1 MLSNQ
6 FIFYY
11 TEERSFMPYI
21 NFSEDDLYRANN
33 ADLVSYLVG
42 CGNHVKRVGSTYQY
56 IYTDGSGTHDSVTIH
71 GGKWYDQKNQC
82 GGYAVKFLQE
92 FLGFSF
98 QDSVLELLGGYC
110 SAQTVKPISR
120 ELSAPIMKP
129 FELPEPNSDMRR
141 VFAYLTKQRF
151 IDPQI
156 ISHFAHEHKI
166 YEDGK
171 YHNAV
176 FVGMDENGAPKQ
188 ASLRSTISFGK
199 TFRLTVAGSD
209 TNYSFSHF
217 GSDEKLFVFE
227 APIDMLSFITLYQK
241 DWKDHS
247 YIAMNGIYESAVL
260 KALESHA
267 DLQSVYLCTDND
279 TGGIEAA
286 ERLRDILHEH
296 GYTNIYRIAPQQKDW
311 NDSLKQLHGAEYL
324 PAVPHERKE
333 LYLQS
338 ISELNE
344 IKINTNRIAND
355 LIAAYNSAD
364 RKRLAEFSVAA
375 SEYFLKIAGEEFPLE
390 QMKNRLTNEYKAYQ
404 DKGTAATKLGKLQNA
419 MTAGLEQLRKP
430 SQTAA
435 ELKITARK
443 LYDIANHAL
452 RLSTEETLVQRTKQ
466 KEMPEEVPSDEPLM
480 SMSG

>member
-1 MLSNQ
+1 
-6 FIFYY
+6 
-11 TEERSFMPYI
+11 MPYI

-33 ADLVSYLVG
+33 ADLVSYLGG
-42 CGNHVKRVGSTYQY
+42 CGGHVKRVGSTYQY

-71 GGKWYDQKNQC
+71 GGKWYDHKNQR

-98 QDSVLELLGGYC
+98 QDAVVELLGGHC
-110 SAQTVKPISR
+110 SAQTVSSPR
-120 ELSAPIMKP
+120 AAPEPVVKP

-141 VFAYLTKQRF
+141 VFAYMTKQRF

-166 YEDGK
+166 YEEKK
-171 YHNAV
+171 YHNVV
-176 FVGMDENGAPKQ
+176 FVGTDENGTSKQ
-188 ASLRSTISFGK
+188 ASVRSTISFGK

-217 GSDEKLFVFE
+217 GNDEKLFVFE

-247 YIAMNGIYESAVL
+247 YIAMNGVYESAVL
-260 KALESHA
+260 KALESHS

-286 ERLRDILHEH
+286 ERLRDILAEK
-296 GYTNIYRIAPQQKDW
+296 GYTDLYRIAPQQKDW
-311 NDSLKQLHGAEYL
+311 NESLKQLHGAEYL

-333 LYLQS
+333 LYLQNVA
-338 ISELNE
+338 ELNDV
-344 IKINTNRIAND
+344 KINPNRIAAD

-364 RKRLAEFSVAA
+364 RIRLAEFSVAA
-375 SEYFLKIAGEEFPLE
+375 SEHFLKIAGEVFPLDK
-390 QMKNRLTNEYKAYQ
+390 MKNRLAAEYKCYQ
-404 DKGTAATKLGKLQNA
+404 DKGSISVKLGKLQGA
-419 MTAGLEQLRKP
+419 ITAGLEQLRKP

-435 ELKITARK
+435 ELKITARE
-443 LYDIANHAL
+443 LYDIADHAL
-452 RLSTEETLVQRTKQ
+452 RLSTEETLVQRAEQ
-466 KEMPEEVPSDEPLM
+466 KETSEEAPSDEPFQM

>member
-1 MLSNQ
+1 MS
-6 FIFYY
+6 
-11 TEERSFMPYI
+11 YI

-33 ADLVSYLVG
+33 ADLVSYLGG
-42 CGNHVKRVGSTYQY
+42 CGGRVKKVGSTYQY

-71 GGKWYDQKNQC
+71 GGKWYDHKNQR

-98 QDSVLELLGGYC
+98 QDSVIELLGNHC

-120 ELSAPIMKP
+120 EPPAPIVKP

-166 YEDGK
+166 YEERK
-171 YHNAV
+171 YHNVV
-176 FVGMDENGAPKQ
+176 FVGTDENGTPKQ
-188 ASLRSTISFGK
+188 ASVRSTISFGK
-199 TFRLTVAGSD
+199 TFRLTVAGSN

-217 GSDEKLFVFE
+217 GNDGKLCIFE

-241 DWKDHS
+241 DWQQHS
-247 YIAMNGIYESAVL
+247 YIAMNGVYESAVL

-267 DLQSVYLCTDND
+267 GLQSVYLCTDND

-296 GYTNIYRIAPQQKDW
+296 GCTDIFRIAPQQKDW
-311 NDSLKQLHGAEYL
+311 NESLKQLHGAEFL

-338 ISELNE
+338 VAELNE
-344 IKINTNRIAND
+344 MKINPNRIAAD

-364 RKRLAEFSVAA
+364 RIRLAEFSVAA
-375 SEYFLKIAGEEFPLE
+375 SEHFLKITGEKFSLE
-390 QMKNRLTNEYKAYQ
+390 QMKNRLTAEYRCYQ

-443 LYDIANHAL
+443 FYDIADHTL
-452 RLSTEETLVQRTKQ
+452 RLATEETLVQRAEQ
-466 KEMPEEVPSDEPLM
+466 KETSEEVPSGEPRM

>member
-1 MLSNQ
+1 
-6 FIFYY
+6 
-11 TEERSFMPYI
+11 MPYI

-33 ADLVSYLVG
+33 ADLVSYLGG
-42 CGNHVKRVGSTYQY
+42 CGGHVKRVGSTYQY

-71 GGKWYDQKNQC
+71 GGKWYDHKNQR

-98 QDSVLELLGGYC
+98 QDAVVELLGGHC
-110 SAQTVKPISR
+110 SAQTVSSPR
-120 ELSAPIMKP
+120 AAPEPVVKP

-141 VFAYLTKQRF
+141 VFAYMTKQRF

-166 YEDGK
+166 YEEKK
-171 YHNAV
+171 YHKVV
-176 FVGMDENGAPKQ
+176 FVGTDENGTSKQ
-188 ASLRSTISFGK
+188 ASVRSTISFGK

-217 GSDEKLFVFE
+217 GNDEKLFVFE

-247 YIAMNGIYESAVL
+247 YIAMNGVYESAVL
-260 KALESHA
+260 KALESHS

-286 ERLRDILHEH
+286 ERLRDILAEK
-296 GYTNIYRIAPQQKDW
+296 GYTDLYRIAPQQKDW
-311 NDSLKQLHGAEYL
+311 NESLKQLHGAEYL

-333 LYLQS
+333 LYLQNVA
-338 ISELNE
+338 ELNDV
-344 IKINTNRIAND
+344 KINPNRIAAD

-364 RKRLAEFSVAA
+364 RIRLAEFSVAA
-375 SEYFLKIAGEEFPLE
+375 SEHFLKIAGEVFPLDK
-390 QMKNRLTNEYKAYQ
+390 MKNRLAAEYKCYQ
-404 DKGTAATKLGKLQNA
+404 DKGSISVKLGKLQGA
-419 MTAGLEQLRKP
+419 ITAGLEQLRKP

-443 LYDIANHAL
+443 LYDIADHAL
-452 RLSTEETLVQRTKQ
+452 RLSTEETLVQRAEQ
-466 KEMPEEVPSDEPLM
+466 KETSEEAPSDEPFQM

>member
-1 MLSNQ
+1 
-6 FIFYY
+6 
-11 TEERSFMPYI
+11 MPYI
-21 NFSEDDLYRANN
+21 NFSDDDLYRANN
-33 ADLVSYLVG
+33 ADLVSYLGG
-42 CGNHVKRVGSTYQY
+42 CGGRVKQVGSTYQY

-71 GGKWYDQKNQC
+71 GGKWYDHKNQR

-98 QDSVLELLGGYC
+98 QDAVVELLGGHC
-110 SAQTVKPISR
+110 SAQTVSCPREAPKPVV
-120 ELSAPIMKP
+120 KP

-166 YEDGK
+166 YEEKK
-171 YHNAV
+171 YHNVV
-176 FVGMDENGAPKQ
+176 FVGTDENGTPKQ
-188 ASLRSTISFGK
+188 ASVRSTISFGK

-217 GSDEKLFVFE
+217 GNDGKLFVFE

-241 DWKDHS
+241 DWKNHS
-247 YIAMNGIYESAVL
+247 YIAMNGVYESAVL
-260 KALESHA
+260 KALEGHA
-267 DLQSVYLCTDND
+267 GLQSVYLCTDND

-296 GYTNIYRIAPQQKDW
+296 GYADIFWIAPQQKDW
-311 NDSLKQLHGAEYL
+311 NEMLKQCYGAEYL

-333 LYLQS
+333 LYLQNAAA
-338 ISELNE
+338 LNK
-344 IKINTNRIAND
+344 IKINPNRIAND
-355 LIAAYNSAD
+355 LIAIYNSAD
-364 RKRLAEFSVAA
+364 RIRLAEFSVAA
-375 SEYFLKIAGEEFPLE
+375 SEHFLKIAGEEFPLDK
-390 QMKNRLTNEYKAYQ
+390 MKSRLSAEYKCYQ
-404 DKGTAATKLGKLQNA
+404 DKGSVSVKLGKLQSA
-419 MTAGLEQLRKP
+419 ITEGLEQLRKS

-443 LYDIANHAL
+443 LYDIADHAL
-452 RLSTEETLVQRTKQ
+452 RLSTEETLVQRTEQ
-466 KEMPEEVPSDEPLM
+466 KETSEEVSSDESFQM

>member
-1 MLSNQ
+1 
-6 FIFYY
+6 
-11 TEERSFMPYI
+11 MPYI

-33 ADLVSYLVG
+33 ADLVSYLGG
-42 CGNHVKRVGSTYQY
+42 CGGHVKRVGSTYQY

-71 GGKWYDQKNQC
+71 GGKWYDHKNQR
-82 GGYAVKFLQE
+82 GGYAVKFLRE

-98 QDSVLELLGGYC
+98 QDAVVELLGGHC
-110 SAQTVKPISR
+110 SAQTVCSPKAAPKPVV
-120 ELSAPIMKP
+120 KP
-129 FELPEPNSDMRR
+129 FELPEANSDMRR

-166 YEDGK
+166 FEDSK
-171 YHNAV
+171 YHNVV

-247 YIAMNGIYESAVL
+247 YIAMNGVYESAVL
-260 KALESHA
+260 KVLESHA

-279 TGGIEAA
+279 EGGIDAA

-296 GYTNIYRIAPQQKDW
+296 GYTDIFRIAPQLKDW
-311 NDSLKQLHGAEYL
+311 NECLKQRYGAEFL

-333 LYLQS
+333 LYLQNVA
-338 ISELNE
+338 ELNE
-344 IKINTNRIAND
+344 MKINTNRITAD
-355 LIAAYNSAD
+355 LISIYNSAD
-364 RKRLAEFSVAA
+364 RIRLAKFSVVA
-375 SEYFLKIAGEEFPLE
+375 SEHFLKMAGEDFPLE
-390 QMKNRLTNEYKAYQ
+390 QMKNRLTNEYRCYQ
-404 DKGTAATKLGKLQNA
+404 DKGTAATKLGKLQGA
-419 MTAGLEQLRKP
+419 ITAGLEQLRKP

-443 LYDIANHAL
+443 LYDIADHAL
-452 RLSTEETLVQRTKQ
+452 RLSTEETLVQRAEQ
-466 KEMPEEVPSDEPLM
+466 KETSEEVPSDESFQM

>member
-1 MLSNQ
+1 
-6 FIFYY
+6 
-11 TEERSFMPYI
+11 MPYI

-33 ADLVSYLVG
+33 ADLVSYLERHG
-42 CGNHVKRVGSTYQY
+42 ERVKRVGSTYKY
-56 IYTDGSGTHDSVTIH
+56 IYTDGGGTHDSVTIH
-71 GGKWYDQKNQC
+71 GGKWYDHKNQR

-98 QDSVLELLGGYC
+98 QDAVVELLGGHC
-110 SAQTVKPISR
+110 SAQTAKHISR
-120 ELSAPIMKP
+120 EPPVPIVKP

-176 FVGMDENGAPKQ
+176 FVGTDENGVPKQ
-188 ASLRSTISFGK
+188 ASVRSTLSFGK

-217 GSDEKLFVFE
+217 GNDGKLFIFE
-227 APIDMLSFITLYQK
+227 ASIDMLSFITLYQK
-241 DWKDHS
+241 DWQQHS
-247 YIAMNGIYESAVL
+247 YIAMNGVYESAVL
-260 KALESHA
+260 KALENHSE
-267 DLQSVYLCTDND
+267 LKSVYLCTDND

-286 ERLRDILHEH
+286 ERLRDILYEH
-296 GYTNIYRIAPQQKDW
+296 GYADIFRVAPPLKDW
-311 NDSLKQLHGAEYL
+311 NEQLKQLHGAEFL
-324 PAVPHERKE
+324 PVVPHERRE
-333 LYLQS
+333 LYLQTVAN
-338 ISELNE
+338 LNE
-344 IKINTNRIAND
+344 MKINPNRIAAD

-364 RKRLAEFSVAA
+364 RMRLAEFSLAA
-375 SEYFLKIAGEEFPLE
+375 SEHFLKIAGEDFPLD
-390 QMKNRLTNEYKAYQ
+390 QMKNRLTNEYRCYQ
-404 DKGTAATKLGKLQNA
+404 DKGTAATKLGKLQSA
-419 MTAGLEQLRKP
+419 MTSGLEQFRKP

-443 LYDIANHAL
+443 LYDIADHAL
-452 RLSTEETLVQRTKQ
+452 RLATEETLVQRAEQ
-466 KEMPEEVPSDEPLM
+466 KETSEESPSDEPRFCQAM
-480 SMSG
+480 NM